1 MLPLHVA
8 GNKPSATDVTK
19 DAEEE
24 GWALFSGISGM
35 SPVQRTLTGQS

>member
-1 MLPLHVA
+1 MLPLRVA
-8 GNKPSATDVTK
+8 GNKLSATDVTK

-35 SPVQRTLTGQS
+35 SPIQRTLTGQS